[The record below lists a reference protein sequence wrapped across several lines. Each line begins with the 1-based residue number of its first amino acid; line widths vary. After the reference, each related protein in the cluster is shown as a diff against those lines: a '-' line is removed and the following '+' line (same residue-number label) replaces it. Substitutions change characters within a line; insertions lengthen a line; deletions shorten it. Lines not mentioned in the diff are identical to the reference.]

1 MKRKGVWLL
10 LPVLLVGGSARAGQG
25 GVADE
30 AWEQV
35 EEARAAVDCMMA
47 SEGLSADLVE
57 AWTALGAALDGLDS
71 ALVLAGLEAALAG
84 GGAGAAE
91 ALFPPPPGAPDSGA
105 PTGGD
110 WDSALADLAALESE
124 LDEAERAPDPPED
137 DGADAREPAWSD
149 EDWRAALL
157 RATRYGRPDRT
168 SESDLDDGSHFDQSD
183 DDRVYR
189 ERCLPGAIVGVNVE
203 VRRGTQSL
211 HWRWHTPTGDP
222 EYGVSAWRAYF
233 NGDHAGEVGDG
244 VVVVADTD
252 ARWYE
257 FVPGRAAV
265 QQDGRFV
272 LLHACDGAG
281 MQEFAI
287 HYHH

>member
-1 MKRKGVWLL
+1 MNRKGVWLL
-10 LPVLLVGGSARAGQG
+10 LPALLACGPAQAGQG

-30 AWEQV
+30 AWQQV
-35 EEARAAVDCMMA
+35 EEARAAVDGMMA
-47 SEGLSADLVE
+47 SEGLPADLVE

-84 GGAGAAE
+84 GGAE
-91 ALFPPPPGAPDSGA
+91 PLFPPPPGDPPDAGA
-105 PTGGD
+105 PAGGD
-110 WDSALADLAALESE
+110 WDSALDDLADLEAALA
-124 LDEAERAPDPPED
+124 EAERAPDPPAD
-137 DGADAREPAWSD
+137 DPAARDPARSE
-149 EDWRAALL
+149 EDWRTALL

-168 SESDLDDGSHFDQSD
+168 SEGDLDDGSHFEQSN

-189 ERCLPGAIVGVNVE
+189 ERCLPGEIVGVNVE
-203 VRRGTQSL
+203 VRGGTRSL

-222 EYGVSAWRAYF
+222 AYGVGEWRAYF
-233 NGDHAGEVGDG
+233 NGDHLGEVGG
-244 VVVVADTD
+244 RVVVVADTD

-257 FVPGRAAV
+257 FAPGRDAV
-265 QQDGRFV
+265 RRDGRFA
-272 LLHACDGAG
+272 LLLACDGTG